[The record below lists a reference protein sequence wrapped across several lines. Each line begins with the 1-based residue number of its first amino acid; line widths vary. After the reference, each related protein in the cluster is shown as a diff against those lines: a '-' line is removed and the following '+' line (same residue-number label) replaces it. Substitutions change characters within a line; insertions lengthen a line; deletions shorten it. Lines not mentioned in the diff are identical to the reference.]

1 MLCGAAWLVSS
12 MIILLLPK
20 DFDRDISPSRHRRIA
35 LLFVFVEFM
44 GAYWLYLH
52 LGGGVSISGEGAA
65 KVAAG
70 LKGFGAMIFTIL
82 FQLAVSII
90 AIPIGYWGKYRLKLN
105 LPMF

>member
-1 MLCGAAWLVSS
+1 MQ
-12 MIILLLPK
+12 
-20 DFDRDISPSRHRRIA
+20 
-35 LLFVFVEFM
+35 
-44 GAYWLYLH
+44 LYLH
-52 LGGGVSISGEGAA
+52 IVGDVSINCESAA
-65 KVAAG
+65 RVVAG